1 MKLSSGL
8 RISLLLL
15 AGVVAVGC
23 DPSKPELDK
32 TRQQLQA
39 VTAERDNLKG
49 QVEASEAKISNLQ
62 QQLTTLQAA
71 ATAKSE
77 PEPAAAK
84 GGKAAKGKKG
94 KPARRGKKH

>member
-1 MKLSSGL
+1 MKFSSGL
-8 RISLLLL
+8 RVSLLLL
-15 AGVVAVGC
+15 SGVVAAAGC

-49 QVEASEAKISNLQ
+49 QVEASEAKISSLQ

-71 ATAKSE
+71 ATAKAE

-84 GGKAAKGKKG
+84 GKGGKKKGKAAKHGKH
-94 KPARRGKKH
+94 R